1 MTLPLISNP
10 VYVRTLLIKAS
21 KRTVRIHWEYAKHE
35 LLKSARVQICIR
47 GLQDQ
52 TNTAQRHI
60 MHRDC
65 VDSVSARTK
74 TESFAKESNT
84 VPQTASKKHSADSAS
99 YREKPPFTFTIIFK
113 VQQIFRK
120 GTKELWACQ
129 IPLQTWLHLPMRQH
143 QVSVPCIILT
153 ELGNGP
159 RQRGKARC

>member
-99 YREKPPFTFTIIFK
+99 YREKPRFLKSNKFL
-113 VQQIFRK
+113 
-120 GTKELWACQ
+120 GKERRSFGHVRSHCKHGCTCQ
-129 IPLQTWLHLPMRQH
+129 CASTRS
-143 QVSVPCIILT
+143 VS
-153 ELGNGP
+153 
-159 RQRGKARC
+159 RASS